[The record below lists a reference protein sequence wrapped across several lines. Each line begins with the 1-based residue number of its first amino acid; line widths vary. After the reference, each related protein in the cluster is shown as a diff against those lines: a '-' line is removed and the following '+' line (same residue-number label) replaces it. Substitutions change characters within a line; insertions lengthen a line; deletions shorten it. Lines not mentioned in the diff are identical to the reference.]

1 MIMDDIESKKLIRSE
16 TKFIVPFSY
25 NKEKYGIDFEKFI
38 DSCSTPIGAWE
49 FDNSANINHARYLL
63 SHVNKDL
70 KRCTNFHFQATSP
83 DFYSRYHLYSEFD
96 ADEGSL
102 YEFELLDVSLKFF
115 STGIGMIIFSIIY
128 PETVDLKQII
138 NISADLSRFYRNDED
153 REYIDSRNQT
163 TKINKAKVKIQD
175 INGTQISFA
184 RLLKTALQIEDNNNQ
199 SIGIKLFPETENKRT
214 FVFQRVVGKA
224 IDEDLF
230 NLQDNL
236 WSGLSN
242 DGSLEKI
249 KLGTGHFC
257 LASTKTMCHITT
269 TKVELAGDLLRQK
282 NIDTSYFLMYLL
294 LIHEQQVLFM
304 YYEQVIDFMSK
315 DINTDRSKKNFKN
328 ARILKKNLLE
338 CLTDYSFEV
347 ISEEKYYQNV
357 YLKYRELL
365 SLEALEGNIGDLVNA
380 INDELTSR
388 RDGFINA
395 LFGLITIFGIVSVLS
410 DLGSVVGFFSTSAM
424 AQKVSVVIGL
434 ILLAIIGL
442 IIYLI
447 RKLSEQND

>member
-1 MIMDDIESKKLIRSE
+1 
-16 TKFIVPFSY
+16 
-25 NKEKYGIDFEKFI
+25 
-38 DSCSTPIGAWE
+38 
-49 FDNSANINHARYLL
+49 
-63 SHVNKDL
+63 
-70 KRCTNFHFQATSP
+70 
-83 DFYSRYHLYSEFD
+83 
-96 ADEGSL
+96 
-102 YEFELLDVSLKFF
+102 
-115 STGIGMIIFSIIY
+115 
-128 PETVDLKQII
+128 
-138 NISADLSRFYRNDED
+138 
-153 REYIDSRNQT
+153 
-163 TKINKAKVKIQD
+163 
-175 INGTQISFA
+175 
-184 RLLKTALQIEDNNNQ
+184 
-199 SIGIKLFPETENKRT
+199 
-214 FVFQRVVGKA
+214 
-224 IDEDLF
+224 
-230 NLQDNL
+230 
-236 WSGLSN
+236 
-242 DGSLEKI
+242 
-249 KLGTGHFC
+249 
-257 LASTKTMCHITT
+257 
-269 TKVELAGDLLRQK
+269 
-282 NIDTSYFLMYLL
+282 
-294 LIHEQQVLFM
+294 M